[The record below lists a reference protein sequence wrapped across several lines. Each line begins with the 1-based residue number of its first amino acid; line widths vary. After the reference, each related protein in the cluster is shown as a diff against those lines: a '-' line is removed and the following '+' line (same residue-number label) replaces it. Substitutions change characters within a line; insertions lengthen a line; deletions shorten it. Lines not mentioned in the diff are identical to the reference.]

1 VSPTH
6 NANSGK
12 KGLSAARPSRLLLV
26 AASDREALRRRIR
39 ELQRA
44 IEARR
49 EPDALMTAEQD
60 GDGPCRLAVI
70 GKDYATLATNL
81 ATANRSLENAD
92 RHRLRVPAGIYFA
105 DSATQPG
112 PTVFLFPGQG
122 SQHFGMLAELRA
134 AFPKVN
140 AWLEALDDAVGDI
153 VRPSTLA
160 IAPES
165 ASPDDDQRAMARL
178 LSLDGGA
185 QLAFIAGLALH
196 ELLADFGLTADAML
210 GHSSGEHAALVASGT
225 FVHATRAEL
234 FEGAREIMLAARGLP
249 PPAIAESSVAVSACP
264 RTLLN
269 EVIEQTPDLY
279 LAMDNS
285 PSQVVL
291 AGRATAIDAAIE
303 RIAGRGAIC
312 VRLPFEHAYHTP
324 LFAAWK
330 KRLDELYRGI
340 AAGRGHVPLYSCATA
355 GPYPADPD
363 GARALATGQWAT
375 VVRFGDT
382 IERLYDDGYRTFLE
396 VGPGNKLTGLVDDVL
411 RRRPHLAVAACN
423 SVRPDLEQ
431 LHHLAGELFV
441 NGFPIDA
448 RKFDL
453 RQQQAPIV
461 RTISP
466 AESSDVRSHIV
477 EEHFALMQEFLATEQ
492 RLSILL
498 GTAMNDPSR
507 VTSNDDH
514 DSCCPFLFAKKPRVE
529 NRGLRLDVE
538 RRFDLTGS
546 GALLRDHSLG
556 RAEPAGGRQ
565 LHPLPVIPFTL
576 SIEIAAE
583 ACRHLFGHRVVVT
596 ALTEVRGYRWLALD
610 QGSLTLAIVAEALP
624 DANHAS
630 VQLFEIDATDRRLLA
645 FEARAEVAPA
655 YETAAFTNLPAQR
668 AQTKWTARRFYA
680 DFAFHGPSF
689 QGIRDVRAI
698 NGDSIEAELV
708 VTDVAS
714 IAGSSA
720 MAADPALLDCA
731 GQLVGLWLL
740 EQGRRDFGIFPF
752 RLRAFRQYRATPPA
766 GTTIFARAAV
776 RWDDRGA
783 TDADIDFFDEHGAL
797 LYRLEGF
804 EQRYLPFPPV
814 FAKYLLGTE
823 RRRAFLSISI
833 SDGQRSLDGLPV
845 SFLEESWGI
854 WSRALAHLFMDRSER
869 RQWYSFA
876 NRAEANED
884 LLARIVAK
892 ETVCEFA
899 SQFGLDLQAASVAV
913 DFDGGDVRIRCPE
926 LDVVGATPGLRIE
939 RNENT
944 VTAAIA
950 APAPVNN
957 LRRTYGHATE

>member
-1 VSPTH
+1 VRPSH

-26 AASDREALRRRIR
+26 AASDREALLRRIG
-39 ELQRA
+39 ELLHTT
-44 IEARR
+44 EARR
-49 EPDALMTAEQD
+49 EPDVLMTAERD

-70 GKDYATLATNL
+70 GKDYPTLAANL
-81 ATANRSLENAD
+81 ATASRSLEDAD

-105 DSATQPG
+105 DAAQQPG

-122 SQHFGMLAELRA
+122 SQHFGMLAELRD
-134 AFPKVN
+134 AFPKVG
-140 AWLEALDDAVGDI
+140 AWIEALDDAVGDI

-160 IAPES
+160 IAPD
-165 ASPDDDQRAMARL
+165 ASEDEPRAMARL

-196 ELLADFGLTADAML
+196 ELLTDFGLTADAML

-225 FVHATRAEL
+225 FIHATRAEL

-249 PPAIAESSVAVSACP
+249 PPVIAESSVAVSACP

-303 RIAGRGAIC
+303 RVAGRGAIC

-324 LFAAWK
+324 LFEAWK

-340 AAGRGHVPLYSCATA
+340 AAGRGHTPLYSCATA

-382 IERLYDDGYRTFLE
+382 IERLYADGYRTFLE

-411 RRRPHLAVAACN
+411 RHRPHLAVAACN
-423 SVRPDLEQ
+423 SIRPDLEQ

-453 RQQQAPIV
+453 RQEETPIA
-461 RTISP
+461 RTVS
-466 AESSDVRSHIV
+466 AAASADVRSHIV
-477 EEHFALMQEFLATEQ
+477 EEHFALMQEFLASEQ

-498 GTAMNDPSR
+498 GTAMSEPSR
-507 VTSNDDH
+507 VAPSEH
-514 DSCCPFLFAKKPRVE
+514 DSCCPFLFYEKPHAE
-529 NRGLRLDVE
+529 NRSLHLKVA

-546 GALLRDHSLG
+546 GALLSDHSLG

-583 ACRHLFGHRVVVT
+583 ACRHLFGHRAVVT
-596 ALTEVRGYRWLALD
+596 AMTDVRGYRWLALD
-610 QGSLTLAIVAEALP
+610 QGSLSLAIVAEALP
-624 DANHAS
+624 DSNRAT
-630 VQLFEIDATDRRLLA
+630 VQLFEIDANGRRLLA
-645 FEARAEVAPA
+645 FEARAEVAPKYA
-655 YETAAFTNLPAQR
+655 IAAATTPPAQTS
-668 AQTKWTARRFYA
+668 QTKWTARRFYA

-689 QGIRDVRAI
+689 QGIRDVRSV
-698 NGDSIEAELV
+698 NGESIEAELI
-708 VTDVAS
+708 VTDIGGRS
-714 IAGSSA
+714 TI
-720 MAADPALLDCA
+720 AADPALLDCA

-752 RLRAFRQYRATPPA
+752 RLRAFRQYRATPPS

-783 TDADIDFFDEHGAL
+783 TDADIDFFDGQGAL
-797 LYRLEGF
+797 RYRLEGF
-804 EQRYLPFPPV
+804 EQRYLPFPRA

-823 RRRAFLSISI
+823 RRRAFLSASI
-833 SDGQRSLDGLPV
+833 HEGHRSLDALPA

-854 WSRALAHLFMDRSER
+854 WSRALAHLFMDRSEL

-899 SQFGLDLQAASVAV
+899 AQFGLDLPPTSVAI
-913 DFDGGDVRIRCPE
+913 DFDGTDVRIRCPE
-926 LDVVGATPGLRIE
+926 LDVIGATPSLRIE

-944 VTAAIA
+944 VAAAIA
-950 APAPVNN
+950 APAAVNT
-957 LRRTYGHATE
+957 LRRDYGHATE

>member
-1 VSPTH
+1 
-6 NANSGK
+6 
-12 KGLSAARPSRLLLV
+12 LLLV
-26 AASDREALRRRIR
+26 AASDREALRRRIG

-44 IEARR
+44 VESRR
-49 EPDALMTAEQD
+49 EPDALMTAELD

-70 GKDYATLATNL
+70 GKDYATLAANL
-81 ATANRSLENAD
+81 ATASRSLENAD
-92 RHRLRVPAGIYFA
+92 RQRLRVPAGIYFA
-105 DSATQPG
+105 DAATQPG

-134 AFPKVN
+134 AFPKIN
-140 AWLEALDDAVGDI
+140 DWLEALDDAVGDI

-160 IAPES
+160 IAPDT
-165 ASPDDDQRAMARL
+165 PDDEQRAMARL

-196 ELLADFGLTADAML
+196 ELLADCGLTADAML

-264 RTLLN
+264 RALLN

-285 PSQVVL
+285 LSQVIL
-291 AGRATAIDAAIE
+291 AGRAAAIDTAIE

-382 IERLYDDGYRTFLE
+382 IERLYADGYRTFLE

-453 RQQQAPIV
+453 RQQEAPIV
-461 RTISP
+461 RMVSP
-466 AESSDVRSHIV
+466 ADSADVRSHIV
-477 EEHFALMQEFLATEQ
+477 EEHFALMQEFLASEQ

-498 GTAMNDPSR
+498 GTALTNPSHDPSR
-507 VTSNDDH
+507 VAADDH
-514 DSCCPFLFAKKPRVE
+514 DSCCPFLFAKKPRAE

-556 RAEPAGGRQ
+556 RPEPAGGRQ

-583 ACRHLFGHRVVVT
+583 ACRHLFGHRAVVT
-596 ALTEVRGYRWLALD
+596 AMTDVRGYRWLALD
-610 QGSLTLAIVAEALP
+610 QGTLLLAVVAEALP
-624 DANHAS
+624 ETNRAS
-630 VQLFEIDATDRRLLA
+630 VQLFEIDANSRRLLA
-645 FEARAEVAPA
+645 FEARAEVATA
-655 YETAAFTNLPAQR
+655 YASAASTSRPAQR

-698 NGDSIEAELV
+698 NGNSIEAELI
-708 VTDVAS
+708 VTDVA
-714 IAGSSA
+714 GSSVI
-720 MAADPALLDCA
+720 AADPALLDCA

-752 RLRAFRQYRATPPA
+752 RLRAFRQFRAAPPA
-766 GTTIFARAAV
+766 GTTIFARAVV

-783 TDADIDFFDEHGAL
+783 TDADIDFFDEQGAL

-804 EQRYLPFPPV
+804 EQRYLPFPPT
-814 FAKYLLGTE
+814 FANYLLGTE
-823 RRRAFLSISI
+823 RRRVFLSTSV
-833 SDGQRSLDGLPV
+833 SEGQRSLDALPS

-854 WSRALAHLFMDRSER
+854 WSRALAHLFMDRSEL

-876 NRAEANED
+876 NRGEANED

-899 SQFGLDLQAASVAV
+899 SQFGLDLQPSSVAI
-913 DFDGGDVRIRCPE
+913 DFDGRDVRIRCPE
-926 LDVVGATPGLRIE
+926 LDVIGATPSLRIE
-939 RNENT
+939 QNGNP
-944 VTAAIA
+944 VAAAIA
-950 APAPVNN
+950 APAPVNT

>member
-26 AASDREALRRRIR
+26 AASDREALRRRTG
-39 ELQRA
+39 ELQHA
-44 IEARR
+44 IESRG
-49 EPDALMTAEQD
+49 EPDALMTAERD

-81 ATANRSLENAD
+81 ATASRSLENAE

-105 DSATQPG
+105 DAAPPPG

-122 SQHFGMLAELRA
+122 SQHFGMLAELRD
-134 AFPKVN
+134 AFPKVD

-160 IAPES
+160 IAP
-165 ASPDDDQRAMARL
+165 ASPDDEPRAMARL

-196 ELLADFGLTADAML
+196 ELLNDFGLTADAML

-264 RTLLN
+264 RTLLH

-303 RIAGRGAIC
+303 SIAGRGAIC

-324 LFAAWK
+324 LFGAWK
-330 KRLDELYRGI
+330 RRLDELYRGI

-363 GARALATGQWAT
+363 GARSLATGQWAT

-382 IERLYDDGYRTFLE
+382 VERLYADGYRTFLE

-411 RRRPHLAVAACN
+411 RKRPHLAVAACN

-453 RQQQAPIV
+453 SEQKTPTTRAV
-461 RTISP
+461 
-466 AESSDVRSHIV
+466 SSADSADVRSHIV
-477 EEHFALMQEFLATEQ
+477 EEHFALMQEFLASEQ

-498 GTAMNDPSR
+498 GTAMNEPSR
-507 VTSNDDH
+507 IASDDH
-514 DSCCPFLFAKKPRVE
+514 DSCCPFLFAEKPNVE
-529 NRGLRLDVE
+529 NHGLRLNVE
-538 RRFDLTGS
+538 RRFDLTGC

-556 RAEPAGGRQ
+556 RAEPAGSRQ

-583 ACRHLFGHRVVVT
+583 ACRHLFGHRALVT
-596 ALTEVRGYRWLALD
+596 AMTEVRGYRWLALD
-610 QGSLTLAIVAEALP
+610 QGSLNLAIVAEALP
-624 DANHAS
+624 DANRAT
-630 VQLFEIDATDRRLLA
+630 VQLFEIDANARRLLA
-645 FEARAEVAPA
+645 FEARVEVAPA
-655 YETAAFTNLPAQR
+655 YASAATNPPAHR
-668 AQTKWTARRFYA
+668 AQTKWTARRFYV

-689 QGIRDVRAI
+689 QAIREVRSI
-698 NGDSIEAELV
+698 IGESIEAELI
-708 VTDVAS
+708 VTDVTGS
-714 IAGSSA
+714 IAI
-720 MAADPALLDCA
+720 AADPALLDCA

-752 RLRAFRQYRATPPA
+752 RLRVFRQFRATPPT
-766 GTTIFARAAV
+766 GTTIFARANV

-783 TDADIDFFDEHGAL
+783 TDADIEFFDEHGAL

-804 EQRYLPFPPV
+804 EQRYLPFPPT

-823 RRRAFLSISI
+823 RRRAFLSTSVRE
-833 SDGQRSLDGLPV
+833 GRRVLDTLPA

-854 WSRALAHLFMDRSER
+854 WSRALAHLFMDRSEL
-869 RQWYSFA
+869 RQWYSFGH
-876 NRAEANED
+876 RAEANED

-899 SQFGLDLQAASVAV
+899 SQFGLDLQPASVAA
-913 DFDGGDVRIRCPE
+913 DFDGSNVRIRCPE
-926 LDVVGATPGLRIE
+926 LDVIGVTANLRIE
-939 RNENT
+939 RNENS
-944 VTAAIA
+944 VAANLA
-950 APAPVNN
+950 APAAVNS
-957 LRRTYGHATE
+957 LRRTDEHATE

>member
-1 VSPTH
+1 MSPTH

-12 KGLSAARPSRLLLV
+12 KGSSAARPSRLLLV
-26 AASDREALRRRIR
+26 AASDRDALRRRIG
-39 ELQRA
+39 ELQHA
-44 IEARR
+44 IESRR
-49 EPDALMTAEQD
+49 EPEALMTAERD

-70 GKDYATLATNL
+70 GKDYATLAANL
-81 ATANRSLENAD
+81 AAANRSLENAD
-92 RHRLRVPAGIYFA
+92 RHRLRVPTGIYLA
-105 DSATQPG
+105 DAAPQPG

-122 SQHFGMLAELRA
+122 SQHFGMLAELRD
-134 AFPKVN
+134 AFPKVD

-160 IAPES
+160 IAP
-165 ASPDDDQRAMARL
+165 ASPDDEPRAMARL

-196 ELLADFGLTADAML
+196 ELLNDFGLTADAML

-269 EVIEQTPDLY
+269 DVIEQTPDLY

-324 LFAAWK
+324 LFGAWK

-340 AAGRGHVPLYSCATA
+340 AAGRGQVPLYSCATA
-355 GPYPADPD
+355 GPYPRDPD

-382 IERLYDDGYRTFLE
+382 IERLYADGYRTFLE

-411 RRRPHLAVAACN
+411 RKRPHLAVAACN

-453 RQQQAPIV
+453 RQQEASLGRAVP
-461 RTISP
+461 S
-466 AESSDVRSHIV
+466 ADSADARSHIV
-477 EEHFALMQEFLATEQ
+477 EEHFALMQEFLASEQ

-498 GTAMNDPSR
+498 GTAMNDPAR
-507 VTSNDDH
+507 VASDDHH
-514 DSCCPFLFAKKPRVE
+514 DSCCPFLFAEKPRAE
-529 NRGLRLDVE
+529 NRSLRLEVE

-556 RAEPAGGRQ
+556 RANPAGGRQ

-583 ACRHLFGHRVVVT
+583 ACRHLFGHRAVVT
-596 ALTEVRGYRWLALD
+596 AMTEVRGYRWLALD
-610 QGSLTLAIVAEALP
+610 QGGLTLAIVAEALP
-624 DANHAS
+624 DANRAT
-630 VQLFEIDATDRRLLA
+630 VQLFEIDATGRKVLA
-645 FEARAEVAPA
+645 FEARAEVALNYVSA
-655 YETAAFTNLPAQR
+655 TATPLAQR
-668 AQTKWTARRFYA
+668 TQTKWTARRFYA
-680 DFAFHGPSF
+680 NFAFHGPSF
-689 QGIRDVRAI
+689 QGIRDVRAV

-708 VTDVAS
+708 VTD
-714 IAGSSA
+714 IAGSNLMS
-720 MAADPALLDCA
+720 ADPALLDCA

-752 RLRAFRQYRATPPA
+752 RLRAFRQFRATPPA
-766 GTTIFARAAV
+766 GTTIFARANV

-783 TDADIDFFDEHGAL
+783 TDADIEFFDEHDAL

-804 EQRYLPFPPV
+804 EQRYLPFPPT

-823 RRRAFLSISI
+823 RRRAFLSTSV
-833 SDGQRSLDGLPV
+833 GEGHRVLNTLPA

-854 WSRALAHLFMDRSER
+854 WSRALAHLFMDRSEL
-869 RQWYSFA
+869 RQWYSFVH
-876 NRAEANED
+876 RAEANDD

-899 SQFGLDLQAASVAV
+899 SQFGLDLPPASVAV
-913 DFDGGDVRIRCPE
+913 DFDGSNVRTRCRE
-926 LDVVGATPGLRIE
+926 LDVIGVTPNLRIE
-939 RNENT
+939 RNENS
-944 VTAAIA
+944 VAANLA
-950 APAPVNN
+950 APAAVNS
-957 LRRTYGHATE
+957 LRRTDEHATE